1 MIEER
6 GARSEERGANATA
19 RQRSPLA
26 PRPSLFAPRCSPLA
40 LRPGGLELTD
50 RALAHCALPEGARVW
65 DVGCGYGETV
75 AHLSQRGFRAGGVDL
90 SLARLVEAR
99 TRAGEAC
106 FAQASAMA
114 LPCASA
120 SLDAVFAECVWSVC
134 AGGRALAE
142 WHRALRPGG
151 WLALTDV
158 YARHAMA
165 LPLECAT
172 SCWGGLP
179 IERDVRDALKDA
191 GFETMAW
198 EDHVAA
204 LNAYAAQM
212 IWRQGS
218 LAPLLGVGADQPDA
232 QAALKAA
239 RPSYFLLVARKR

>member
-6 GARSEERGANATA
+6 AARGEA
-19 RQRSPLA
+19 RTLPRDIA
-26 PRPSLFAPRCSPLA
+26 PRSSPLA
-40 LRPGGLELTD
+40 LRPGGLDLTD
-50 RALAHCALPEGARVW
+50 RALAHCALPKGARVW
-65 DVGCGYGETV
+65 DVGCGNGETV
-75 AHLSQRGFRAGGVDL
+75 AHLARHGYRAGGVDL
-90 SLARLVEAR
+90 SRARLVEAR
-99 TRAGEAC
+99 TRAGETR

-114 LPCASA
+114 LPCATT
-120 SLDAVFAECVWSVC
+120 SLDAVFAECVWSIC
-134 AGGRALAE
+134 AGSGALVE
-142 WHRALRPGG
+142 WHRALRQGG

-165 LPLECAT
+165 MPPECAT

-179 IERDVRDALKDA
+179 IERDVLDALDAA

-204 LNAYAAQM
+204 LNVYAAQM
-212 IWRQGS
+212 IWNQGS
-218 LAPLLGVGADQPDA
+218 LASVLGVGADRPEA

>member
-6 GARSEERGANATA
+6 GARSVERG
-19 RQRSPLA
+19 LE
-26 PRPSLFAPRCSPLA
+26 RPSLHATRPTLHA

-50 RALAHCALPEGARVW
+50 RALEHCALPDGARVW
-65 DVGCGYGETV
+65 DVGCGSGETV
-75 AHLSQRGFRAGGVDL
+75 AHLTQRGFRAGGVDL
-90 SLARLVEAR
+90 ARARLMEAR
-99 TRAGEAC
+99 TRSGETR
-106 FAQASAMA
+106 FAQASAAA

-120 SLDAVFAECVWSVC
+120 SLDAVFAECVWSIC

-158 YARHAMA
+158 YARNSNA
-165 LPLECAT
+165 LPLNCAT

-179 IERDVRDALKDA
+179 IERDVRDALEDA

-204 LNAYAAQM
+204 LKTYAAQL
-212 IWRQGS
+212 IWNQGS
-218 LAPLLGVGADQPDA
+218 LAPLLGVGADQPEA
-232 QAALKAA
+232 QATLKAA

>member
-1 MIEER
+1 MIKEEEGGERREER
-6 GARSEERGANATA
+6 CRAPSSLL
-19 RQRSPLA
+19 SPPA
-26 PRPSLFAPRCSPLA
+26 S
-40 LRPGGLELTD
+40 LRPGGIALTE
-50 RALAHCALPEGARVW
+50 RALAIVALPAGARVW
-65 DVGCGYGETV
+65 DVGCGTGETI
-75 AHLSQRGFRAGGVDL
+75 ALLAQRGYRAGGVDL
-90 SLARLVEAR
+90 SRARLIEAR
-99 TRAGEAC
+99 RRSSAAR
-106 FAQASAMA
+106 FAQASATA

-120 SLDAVFAECVWSVC
+120 SLDAVFAECVWSIC
-134 AGGRALAE
+134 AGGGALAE

-158 YARHAMA
+158 YARHPMA
-165 LPLECAT
+165 LPWDCAT

-179 IERDVRDALKDA
+179 HERDVRDALEDA

-204 LNAYAAQM
+204 LNAYAAQV
-212 IWRQGS
+212 IWNQGS

>member
-6 GARSEERGANATA
+6 GASHEERTLPRGIV
-19 RQRSPLA
+19 
-26 PRPSLFAPRCSPLA
+26 RPSPFAPRCSPLA

-50 RALAHCALPEGARVW
+50 RALAHCVLPESARVW
-65 DVGCGYGETV
+65 DVGCGNGETV
-75 AHLSQRGFRAGGVDL
+75 AHLAQRGFRAGGVDL

-99 TRAGEAC
+99 TRAGEAR
-106 FAQASAMA
+106 FAQASATT
-114 LPCASA
+114 LPCAGA
-120 SLDAVFAECVWSVC
+120 SLDAVFAECVWSIC
-134 AGGRALAE
+134 AGGGALAE

-158 YARHAMA
+158 YARHPVV
-165 LPLECAT
+165 LPLDGAT

-179 IERDVRDALKDA
+179 LERDVRDALDDA

-204 LNAYAAQM
+204 LNAYVAQM
-212 IWRQGS
+212 IWNQGS
-218 LAPLLGVGADQPDA
+218 LAPVLGVGADQPDA